1 MIKQISVFVDNTPGS
16 LAQFTRMLGEKR
28 IDMISLS
35 IADTANF
42 GILRGLVRNPEQAA
56 MQISAAGYTACV
68 SDVLAVEVPDRP
80 GGLSEVLQKLS
91 ENGVGIE
98 YLYSFMRAAGRQA
111 LIILR
116 PDDEERAR
124 QTLGYAILIAAGVG
138 LVLAIWIQFTAQSIV
153 ALFTQDAAVA
163 AAGGD
168 YLRGYI
174 WDSFFAGVQLSFSGY
189 FCACGKSGLSFLHNF
204 LSIVLAR
211 VPGAYL
217 ACKRFP
223 NTLYPMGLASAAGSL
238 LSIIICVIAYA
249 ALMRR
254 EKKSLQGG

>member
-98 YLYSFMRAAGRQA
+98 YRLIAEDPDNRFTPWVGRIERFSWQEQPWLTVLTHVPTDEPYEIPTEFDPNLA
-111 LIILR
+111 LAIVWGKDL
-116 PDDEERAR
+116 DEARAR
-124 QTLGYAILIAAGVG
+124 GREFLDG
-138 LVLAIWIQFTAQSIV
+138 LVLEGRN
-153 ALFTQDAAVA
+153 
-163 AAGGD
+163 AAGD
-168 YLRGYI
+168 SLKSNVKFLRANTERI
-174 WDSFFAGVQLSFSGY
+174 L
-189 FCACGKSGLSFLHNF
+189 
-204 LSIVLAR
+204 
-211 VPGAYL
+211 
-217 ACKRFP
+217 RF
-223 NTLYPMGLASAAGSL
+223 
-238 LSIIICVIAYA
+238 
-249 ALMRR
+249 
-254 EKKSLQGG
+254 

>member
-1 MIKQISVFVDNTPGS
+1 
-16 LAQFTRMLGEKR
+16 MLGEKR

-116 PDDEERAR
+116 PDDEDCAR
-124 QTLGYAILIAAGVG
+124 QTL
-138 LVLAIWIQFTAQSIV
+138 S
-153 ALFTQDAAVA
+153 
-163 AAGGD
+163 
-168 YLRGYI
+168 
-174 WDSFFAGVQLSFSGY
+174 
-189 FCACGKSGLSFLHNF
+189 ACGVRMLTQEE
-204 LSIVLAR
+204 VE
-211 VPGAYL
+211 
-217 ACKRFP
+217 
-223 NTLYPMGLASAAGSL
+223 SL
-238 LSIIICVIAYA
+238 
-249 ALMRR
+249 
-254 EKKSLQGG
+254 

>member
-35 IADTANF
+35 IADT
-42 GILRGLVRNPEQAA
+42 AA

-124 QTLGYAILIAAGVG
+124 QTL
-138 LVLAIWIQFTAQSIV
+138 S
-153 ALFTQDAAVA
+153 
-163 AAGGD
+163 
-168 YLRGYI
+168 
-174 WDSFFAGVQLSFSGY
+174 
-189 FCACGKSGLSFLHNF
+189 ACGVRMLTQEE
-204 LSIVLAR
+204 VE
-211 VPGAYL
+211 
-217 ACKRFP
+217 
-223 NTLYPMGLASAAGSL
+223 SL
-238 LSIIICVIAYA
+238 
-249 ALMRR
+249 
-254 EKKSLQGG
+254 

>member
-80 GGLSEVLQKLS
+80 GGLSDVLQKLS

-124 QTLGYAILIAAGVG
+124 QTL
-138 LVLAIWIQFTAQSIV
+138 S
-153 ALFTQDAAVA
+153 
-163 AAGGD
+163 
-168 YLRGYI
+168 
-174 WDSFFAGVQLSFSGY
+174 
-189 FCACGKSGLSFLHNF
+189 ACGVRMLTQEE
-204 LSIVLAR
+204 VE
-211 VPGAYL
+211 
-217 ACKRFP
+217 
-223 NTLYPMGLASAAGSL
+223 SL
-238 LSIIICVIAYA
+238 
-249 ALMRR
+249 
-254 EKKSLQGG
+254 